1 MNEIAYNPENMPRQA
16 HWNKNAMLLL
26 FLPRLYKIERT
37 VISKRYVNPL
47 SSWQFPYAL
56 QYYNFGVY

>member
-1 MNEIAYNPENMPRQA
+1 MNEMAYTLKICQGK
-16 HWNKNAMLLL
+16 HIGQKCYVTII
-26 FLPRLYKIERT
+26 FTKVYKIERT